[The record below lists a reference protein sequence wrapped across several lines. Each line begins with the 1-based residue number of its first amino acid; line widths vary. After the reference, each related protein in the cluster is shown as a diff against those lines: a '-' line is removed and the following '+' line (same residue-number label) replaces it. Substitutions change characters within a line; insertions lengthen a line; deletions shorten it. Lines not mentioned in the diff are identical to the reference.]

1 MNRTSERIPPIHPG
15 EVLFEEIMQPRG
27 IGINA
32 LAKHMGIRSNRISEI
47 VNGKR
52 SITVDTAIRLALVFP
67 FTTPGFWLGLQ
78 TDYDLEVT
86 ELARGDILRKEVKQ
100 FPNSVYRKDLQ

>member
-1 MNRTSERIPPIHPG
+1 MNNTEERIPPIHPG
-15 EVLFEEIMQPRG
+15 EILFDEIMQPRA

-32 LAKHMGIRSNRISEI
+32 LAKHMGIRPNRISEI

-52 SITVDTAIRLALVFP
+52 SITVDTAMRLALVFP

-78 TDYDLEVT
+78 TDYDIEVT
-86 ELARGDILRKEVKQ
+86 ELARGASLRKEVKQ
-100 FPNSVYRKDLQ
+100 YPNTAHHQDLQ